1 MLHQLTIEQKLSKQ
15 DHIKS
20 TTTLFIQA
28 LNTKLRLD
36 MLVKDTHKLTDT
48 HNLMFQQI
56 NMLVMLEFTLLNVL
70 DMIPELLSIKTLITI
85 ETQTATS
92 TIIKW

>member
-1 MLHQLTIEQKLSKQ
+1 MFHQLTIEKSLYSQ

-20 TTTLFIQA
+20 TTLFIQA

-56 NMLVMLEFTLLNVL
+56 DKLVMLEFTLLNVL
-70 DMIPELLSIKTLITI
+70 NMIQELSLIETLITI

>member
-36 MLVKDTHKLTDT
+36 MLAKDTHKLTDT